1 MRKTIIGIA
10 VISVLLGATLPA
22 QDAKFAADN
31 LKYSRDFYSKVH
43 FVAVVESPEA
53 FKYDRYPSGGPERVQ
68 CNAGTYL
75 RQRGKPWVHVDQKM
89 RSGLPINYAEHD
101 RYVMTFA
108 LKDDWGRSGDPVD
121 DQTSRKLNDWVKLVD
136 AAFNVGS
143 ADLKPAEKSEHD
155 DRVQWVFE
163 APPKD
168 ANGVPN
174 RLTFRKPVSDNIEDV
189 LLHEFS
195 GPLRLEGGKVVPGAA
210 TDVLRVGFG
219 YMMRVPEQEYEV
231 SEAAWEEMQGTPQN
245 KDASSG
251 KQLGKSSPA
260 APHRRAAGRAA
271 KQSSSK
277 E

>member
-1 MRKTIIGIA
+1 MRKTFIGVA
-10 VISVLLGATLPA
+10 AISILLPVMVPA
-22 QDAKFAADN
+22 QNAKFAADN
-31 LKYSRDFYSKVH
+31 LKYSRDFYSTVH
-43 FVAVVESPEA
+43 FVAIAESPEA

-68 CNAGTYL
+68 CDAGTYL

-89 RSGLPINYAEHD
+89 RSGLPINYAEYD

-108 LKDDWGRSGDPVD
+108 LKDDWGQSGDPID
-121 DQTSRKLNDWVKLVD
+121 DQTSRKLDNWIKLVD
-136 AAFNVGS
+136 AAFNVS
-143 ADLKPAEKSEHD
+143 LDLKPAEKSEHEG
-155 DRVQWVFE
+155 RVQWIFE
-163 APPKD
+163 GLSKD

-174 RLTFRKPVSDNIEDV
+174 RLTFRKPISDNTEQV

-195 GPLRLEGGKVVPGAA
+195 GPLRLEGDKVVPGTA
-210 TDVLRVGFG
+210 TDVVRLGFG

-231 SEAAWEEMQGTPQN
+231 SEAAWEEMQGAREN

-251 KQLGKSSPA
+251 KQSGKSSPA
-260 APHRRAAGRAA
+260 ASHRRTAGRAA